1 MKHSIITMILN
12 QAASLEAMEMFD
24 KRPEVDVIC
33 GHGYRVDEAGEPYRR
48 FRADRTVLSAG
59 R

>member
-1 MKHSIITMILN
+1 MKLSIITMSLKRS
-12 QAASLEAMEMFD
+12 ASLEAMEMFD

-48 FRADRTVLSAG
+48 FGADRTDLSTG
-59 R
+59 K

>member
-1 MKHSIITMILN
+1 
-12 QAASLEAMEMFD
+12 MFD

-33 GHGYRVDEAGEPYRR
+33 GHGYMVDEAGEPYRR
-48 FRADRTVLSAG
+48 FRADQTDLSAG